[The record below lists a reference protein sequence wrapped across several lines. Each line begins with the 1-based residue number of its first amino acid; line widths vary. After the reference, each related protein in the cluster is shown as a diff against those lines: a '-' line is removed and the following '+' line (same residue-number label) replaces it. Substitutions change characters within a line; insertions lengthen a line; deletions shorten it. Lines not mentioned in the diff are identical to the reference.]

1 MCMKS
6 RTGGKACIAVILGLA
21 IPNVLHAQS
30 VTITNPGEYAEIEVG
45 TANINKHVS
54 SQSVKMDETAA
65 LQGGIGW
72 EFSEIKGWERKYASY
87 LKNIQGFA
95 EGITVA
101 STFVA
106 DGVDIMRR
114 LFELKNVVQ
123 AHPVGVL
130 STAAMN
136 DLYLETFVEFM
147 KCYNIMKF
155 AVKQGGKDSMLSGAE
170 RRELLWAIT
179 DELQAFNNK
188 LKELIWSV
196 AYYNMTDVWNK
207 ATAGMMLKDRGQIA
221 REALERWKRVSKAQ
235 MLIHDSRV
243 KW

>member
-1 MCMKS
+1 MYMKS
-6 RTGGKACIAVILGLA
+6 RTGGRACIAVILGLA
-21 IPNVLHAQS
+21 IPNFMYAQS
-30 VTITNPGEYAEIEVG
+30 LTITNPGEYVEIEVG

-54 SQSVKMDETAA
+54 NQGISMGGTAA
-65 LQGGIGW
+65 LQAGIGW
-72 EFSEIKGWERKYASY
+72 EFKEIKGWERKYAEY

-95 EGITVA
+95 EGITAA

-123 AHPVGVL
+123 EHPVGVL

-136 DLYLETFVEFM
+136 DLYVETFMEFM

-155 AVKQGGKDSMLSGAE
+155 AVKKTGKDSMLSGAE
-170 RRELLWAIT
+170 KRELLWRIT

-188 LKELIWSV
+188 LKELVWSV

-235 MLIHDSRV
+235 MLIHDSRT